1 MVQTALLP
9 TSDAPSD
16 VTDYTP
22 ELLIGEK
29 YRLRRFL
36 GEGSQGSVWLA
47 ENVALSADVA
57 VKIVHADP
65 SNPAPTLRLEKE
77 ARVAARLA
85 HPGVVRVFDLG
96 RTARGDA
103 FIVME
108 FLTGENLGERLTTS
122 GRLSPLEAVRTL
134 LPIADVLHVAHE
146 AGIVHRDL
154 KPENVFLAR
163 NGSTVQPKLLD
174 FGIAKRR
181 PATGSTEPVIT
192 DLGAIVGSPAY
203 ISPEQAVGRG
213 DIGQAADIWSF
224 CVVLY
229 ECLTG
234 QLPFAADDYREL
246 FRQID
251 EEPPRPIFV
260 HGVADVELWAIVRR
274 GLAKVPA
281 ERWPD
286 MQSLGR
292 ALAVWLKARGVE
304 DDISGMR
311 LDSRWLWRARAESAA
326 PVCAAEPRPF
336 VRPVPLKEPAPQGN
350 VTSRRAERRAASR
363 LVLGAALVTAGT
375 LALGSAWWAL
385 GADRAP
391 GGHATDVE
399 VSPPS
404 PEPRAPAAVLG
415 DISAATVASRVTP
428 AASTV
433 PVANR
438 PQPSQRAT
446 PATTRSSVPPPVARS
461 GGGGTEPASTGKRRP
476 PPKFDLIEPY

>member
-1 MVQTALLP
+1 
-9 TSDAPSD
+9 
-16 VTDYTP
+16 
-22 ELLIGEK
+22 
-29 YRLRRFL
+29 
-36 GEGSQGSVWLA
+36 
-47 ENVALSADVA
+47 
-57 VKIVHADP
+57 
-65 SNPAPTLRLEKE
+65 RLEKE

-85 HPGVVRVFDLG
+85 HPAVVRVFDLG
-96 RTARGDA
+96 RTAQGDA

-108 FLTGENLGERLTTS
+108 FLQGESLGERLTTS

-181 PATGSTEPVIT
+181 RVTGSDEPVIT
-192 DLGAIVGSPAY
+192 DVGAIVGSPAY
-203 ISPEQAVGRG
+203 VSPEQAGGRG

-234 QLPFAADDYREL
+234 ALPFASDDYREL

-260 HGVADVELWAIVRR
+260 HGVADVELWAILRR
-274 GLAKVPA
+274 GLAKIPSD
-281 ERWPD
+281 RWPD

-292 ALAVWLKARGVE
+292 ALAVWLKSRGVQ

-311 LDSRWLWRARAESAA
+311 LDSRWLWRGRSESSIPSSASD
-326 PVCAAEPRPF
+326 PPSF
-336 VRPVPLKEPAPQGN
+336 VRPVPDEADVPLLAATG
-350 VTSRRAERRAASR
+350 RAHRRAASR
-363 LVLGAALVTAGT
+363 LVLGAAIATAGT
-375 LALGSAWWAL
+375 LAFGSAWWAL
-385 GADRAP
+385 GATRATEEVRTT
-391 GGHATDVE
+391 GVE
-399 VSPPS
+399 VPAPAPAPTAAMVLGDVAAATVVPPPGA
-404 PEPRAPAAVLG
+404 PEVPAAPVAIVPRPSQQATPRPARAPAE
-415 DISAATVASRVTP
+415 
-428 AASTV
+428 
-433 PVANR
+433 R
-438 PQPSQRAT
+438 PI
-446 PATTRSSVPPPVARS
+446 TRP
-461 GGGGTEPASTGKRRP
+461 GTDGTEPASARKPHR